1 MILWLS
7 QGLPSA
13 MNSRFFLLFLTESEN
28 EEELDWNTHVA
39 LIIIAKQKMKSG
51 MEIIEIEK
59 NYFLGRTRRL
69 GGIDMALGSESVSHK
84 LFTDPKSVDVIGLK

>member
-1 MILWLS
+1 
-7 QGLPSA
+7 

-69 GGIDMALGSESVSHK
+69 GGIDMALDRKVFRINCSLTLNPS
-84 LFTDPKSVDVIGLK
+84 T